1 MTYDKYMKYKIKYYK
16 LKELEK
22 KLIQEGKLKYDDIK
36 PTIQSGGTIPKKDSR
51 FSIREGTIPKKDS
64 RFSIREGTIPKK
76 DSRFS
81 IREGTIP
88 KEDSIINTNNNL
100 KCHKCNNIIQ
110 IAGSHKLCTNCNTN
124 ILNIN
129 KLTDTPNYNNHP
141 SQNIN
146 KLAEQH
152 LQKANELYNQ
162 LAKYTLSDSAH
173 SDISDIDQHDILK
186 YNNND
191 DKPIDNNNINTETE
205 SVVLSIL
212 NSSEN

>member
-36 PTIQSGGTIPKKDSR
+36 PTIHSGGTIPKEDS
-51 FSIREGTIPKKDS
+51 K
-64 RFSIREGTIPKK
+64 
-76 DSRFS
+76 FS

-88 KEDSIINTNNNL
+88 KENSKFSIREGTINTNNNL
-100 KCHKCNNIIQ
+100 KCHKCDNIIQ
-110 IAGSHKLCTNCNTN
+110 IAGSHKLCTNCNNN

-129 KLTDTPNYNNHP
+129 TLTDTPTYNNNP
-141 SQNIN
+141 LQNLN
-146 KLAEQH
+146 QLAGQH

-162 LAKYTLSDSAH
+162 LAKYTLSDSNH

-186 YNNND
+186 YNNNND

>member
-36 PTIQSGGTIPKKDSR
+36 PTIQNGGTIPKDSR
-51 FSIREGTIPKKDS
+51 L
-64 RFSIREGTIPKK
+64 
-76 DSRFS
+76 
-81 IREGTIP
+81 
-88 KEDSIINTNNNL
+88 NTNNNL
-100 KCHKCNNIIQ
+100 KCHKCDNIIQ

-129 KLTDTPNYNNHP
+129 KLTDTPTNNNTNLK
-141 SQNIN
+141 NIN
-146 KLAEQH
+146 ELAGKH

-162 LAKYTLSDSAH
+162 LAKYTLSDSTH

-191 DKPIDNNNINTETE
+191 DKPINNNNINTETE

>member
-1 MTYDKYMKYKIKYYK
+1 MTFDKYMKYKIKYYK

-22 KLIQEGKLKYDDIK
+22 KLIQEGKLKYNDIK
-36 PTIQSGGTIPKKDSR
+36 PTIQNGGTIPKDSR
-51 FSIREGTIPKKDS
+51 FSIREGTISKDS
-64 RFSIREGTIPKK
+64 RFSIREGTISK
-76 DSRFS
+76 DS
-81 IREGTIP
+81 T
-88 KEDSIINTNNNL
+88 INTNNNL
-100 KCHKCNNIIQ
+100 KCHKCDNIIQ

-129 KLTDTPNYNNHP
+129 KLTDTPTNNNTNLK
-141 SQNIN
+141 NIN
-146 KLAEQH
+146 ELAGKH

-162 LAKYTLSDSAH
+162 LAKYTLSDSTH

-191 DKPIDNNNINTETE
+191 DKPINNNNINTETE